1 MQLLHQRLCR
11 NGGDKRKQ
19 KKTNKAKG
27 TREGGGGEEGSPI
40 TGQLCCYEQSE
51 IEAQLLCQKG
61 IFGAIAAPTLV
72 TWEETK
78 QNKKNKT
85 T

>member
-1 MQLLHQRLCR
+1 MVETKENR
-11 NGGDKRKQ
+11 RKQ
-19 KKTNKAKG
+19 TKQKEQEKE
-27 TREGGGGEEGSPI
+27 RGEEGSPI